1 MDKWEFKTS
10 VHNERR
16 VTPEPQRRKDKSDD
30 PAMKKLMRNA
40 VICVALL
47 VCLMGIKTF
56 DGADDS
62 DLPDAG
68 QASSSQLAE
77 DEDIGQLQFIS
88 QSYTEPVEDSE
99 VVSVFS
105 GDNMSVSLRGEEGA
119 RVLSVMDGVVTEI
132 GDDFVKMENDN
143 GTITEYHGLRPCIH
157 AGEELDSAQVI
168 GYLGSKELVL
178 TTVGSTGYLDT
189 LDQEEMTE
197 AAVNCE

>member
-16 VTPEPQRRKDKSDD
+16 VAPATQRKKDKSDD
-30 PAMKKLMRNA
+30 PAVKKLMRNA

-47 VCLMGIKTF
+47 ICLMGIKTL
-56 DGADDS
+56 DGT
-62 DLPDAG
+62 DATDTG
-68 QASSSQLAE
+68 QVSSSQLAE

-88 QSYTEPVEDSE
+88 QSYTEPMEDSE

-105 GDNMSVSLRGEEGA
+105 GNNMSVSLKGEEGA

-132 GDDFVKMENDN
+132 GDDYVKMENDN
-143 GTITEYHGLRPCIH
+143 GTITEYRGLRPCIH

-168 GYLGSKELVL
+168 GYLGSQELVL
-178 TTVGSTGYLDT
+178 TTVGSTGYLNT

-197 AAVNCE
+197 AAVSCE